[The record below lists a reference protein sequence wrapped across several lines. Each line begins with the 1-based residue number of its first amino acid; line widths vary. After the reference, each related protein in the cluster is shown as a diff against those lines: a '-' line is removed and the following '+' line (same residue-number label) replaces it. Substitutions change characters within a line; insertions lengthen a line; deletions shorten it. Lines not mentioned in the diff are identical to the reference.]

1 MLPKPD
7 FSKLNTFFAV
17 RAAEN
22 IYLDLIPS
30 LNLQKRKTLDFSG
43 CIA

>member
-1 MLPKPD
+1 MLSMPD
-7 FSKLNTFFAV
+7 FSKLNTLFAV

-22 IYLDLIPS
+22 KYVDLIPS